1 MRSAKER
8 HINSLLTTNM
18 SQPDEKIIDDSITTA
33 ASSSHQDAD
42 GRITPSH
49 KSPQRSSSI
58 DEGDVNG
65 PLETIAGLMGK

>member
-1 MRSAKER
+1 
-8 HINSLLTTNM
+8 M
-18 SQPDEKIIDDSITTA
+18 SKPDEKIIDDSITTA
-33 ASSSHQDAD
+33 TSSSHQDVD

-58 DEGDVNG
+58 DEGDDVNG